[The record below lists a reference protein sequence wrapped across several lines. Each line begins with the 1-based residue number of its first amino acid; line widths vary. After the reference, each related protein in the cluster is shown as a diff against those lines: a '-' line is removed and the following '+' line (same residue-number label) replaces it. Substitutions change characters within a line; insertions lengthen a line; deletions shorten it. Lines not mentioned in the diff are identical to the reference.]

1 LRAADSCHFAATDE
15 HHYTD
20 PSDDLLMLVVLTE
33 E

>member
-1 LRAADSCHFAATDE
+1 LAATDE
-15 HHYTD
+15 HHFTD